1 MVASW
6 LFLMDTQMFKASR
19 YDSRLASTGRY
30 EIKFNSA
37 EASFQSVLHQLRMD
51 PAIFRRTYPQR
62 VIQSLY
68 FDNHDLEAFEEN
80 VSGVSSR
87 AKLRLRWYS
96 STFDVN
102 QATLEFKVRRNRLG
116 WKSQSN
122 VSFAKPLGQLGFE
135 DLLGEVHAQITPS
148 LSQVLSLSPCPIQIN
163 KYTRDYF
170 ETSDGKV
177 RATIDTGLEFFD
189 QRFSRGPSAARKVAG
204 PGILVLEFKAA
215 SSHFDELQR
224 VVSRVPWPRSR
235 NSKYVIG
242 LSAALGF

>member
-1 MVASW
+1 MFRASH
-6 LFLMDTQMFKASR
+6 A
-19 YDSRLASTGRY
+19 DSRFASTGRY
-30 EIKFNSA
+30 EIKFNAIESSFESA
-37 EASFQSVLHQLRMD
+37 LHQLRLD
-51 PAIFRRTYPQR
+51 PAMFRRTYPQR

-96 STFDVN
+96 SNFDVN
-102 QATLEFKVRRNRLG
+102 RATLELKVRRNRLG
-116 WKSQSN
+116 WKSQSD
-122 VSFAKPLGQLGFE
+122 VSLTTPLGQLSFE
-135 DLLGEVHAQITPS
+135 ELIRELHAQVTPS
-148 LSQVLSLSPCPIQIN
+148 LSQILSLSPYPVQIN

-177 RATIDTGLEFFD
+177 RATIDTKLEFFD
-189 QRFSRGPSAARKVAG
+189 QRFSRCPSASRKVSGPS
-204 PGILVLEFKAA
+204 ILVLEFKAA
-215 SSHFDELQR
+215 SEYFDEIQR

-242 LSAALGF
+242 LSAAMGF